1 MSDDAQRREEEPTGL
16 TWLAIQ
22 RPISVVVGIVLVVLF
37 GALSVMDLPIQLT
50 PDIST
55 PTISVSTVWPGAAPA
70 EIETEILEP
79 QEEVLKNVQGLTRM
93 ESSAG
98 MDSGSITLEF
108 EVDTDIEEALVRVT
122 NRLSQVASYPDAVRE
137 PVVETADSAG
147 PPLAVIAIRDPKKGS
162 VAAYRTWV
170 EDEILPQIDRIPGVA
185 GIFFIG
191 GQDTEVH
198 VLFDAQALAARGL
211 SVQGVA
217 DRVKSELRD
226 LSGGDVTLGKRRYLV
241 RTEIAPETPSAM
253 EQVVLGASS
262 DGTPILLGD
271 VATVKLALR
280 KPNGVALVQD
290 RPAMVM
296 LLSREAGTNVLEVTR
311 EVNEV
316 IARLQREEFDREGLQ
331 IEILADQVEYIEGA
345 LDLVEQNLLLGAILA
360 VVVLFL
366 FLRTFGASAVIS
378 VAIPVSAFATALGM
392 QALGRTINVV
402 SLAGITFAIG
412 MVVDNSI
419 VALESIDTWRTR
431 APSTKL
437 AAYRGIREVWG
448 ALIASTATTVAV
460 FIPIVLWQGE
470 VGELLRDVAVA
481 IALAVTVSLLVSVL
495 VIPSL
500 AARLLSQ
507 GQPLDIG
514 GLADF
519 GRRFRSRVTEQ
530 VRWLCSS
537 TSRATATVVLAIVGS
552 VLVTWALLPAM
563 EYLPTGNRNLVFGI
577 LIPPPGYSIE
587 ELEATGNRLQSEMAR
602 YTGVETDGEPNIRR
616 SFFVGSPDRVFA
628 GAVAEHDEDV
638 GRMLGLLRRVQSKIP
653 GMISFATQASLFG
666 RTIGGGRVVEIDI
679 QGANLPTL
687 TAVGTRLFGDLKRA
701 LPGAQIRPV
710 PSLDPGAPELHV
722 IPKRKEAAQLQ
733 MGGAELGLV
742 VDALIDGAIIG
753 EYTPKGKPKLDV
765 VLRAVTTGGRLLP
778 DAAALLS
785 APVATP
791 SGRTVPLGSLANIEE
806 RLGPSVIRHLERR
819 RAITLSVSPPEDL
832 ALEDAIDTI
841 HNDVIGK
848 LENEGAVPAG
858 VDFGLSGAAGKLELA
873 QKQFGNIL
881 LLAVLICFLLIA
893 ALFEDFLA
901 PFAVLMSVPM
911 AAAGG
916 AAGLWLVNA
925 TLGKQP
931 LDLMT
936 ALGFLILI
944 GVVVNNAILVV
955 DGSLARLR
963 GGSTLQEAVPLAVEA
978 RVRPIFMTTATSL
991 AGLFPMVVFS
1001 GSGSELYRGVGAIV
1015 LGGLLLSTVLTL
1027 FVVPSAFTLLWRLRG
1042 RADTD

>member
-1 MSDDAQRREEEPTGL
+1 
-16 TWLAIQ
+16 
-22 RPISVVVGIVLVVLF
+22 
-37 GALSVMDLPIQLT
+37 
-50 PDIST
+50 
-55 PTISVSTVWPGAAPA
+55 
-70 EIETEILEP
+70 
-79 QEEVLKNVQGLTRM
+79 
-93 ESSAG
+93 
-98 MDSGSITLEF
+98 
-108 EVDTDIEEALVRVT
+108 
-122 NRLSQVASYPDAVRE
+122 
-137 PVVETADSAG
+137 PV
-147 PPLAVIAIRDPKKGS
+147 
-162 VAAYRTWV
+162 
-170 EDEILPQIDRIPGVA
+170 
-185 GIFFIG
+185 
-191 GQDTEVH
+191 
-198 VLFDAQALAARGL
+198 
-211 SVQGVA
+211 
-217 DRVKSELRD
+217 
-226 LSGGDVTLGKRRYLV
+226 
-241 RTEIAPETPSAM
+241 
-253 EQVVLGASS
+253 
-262 DGTPILLGD
+262 
-271 VATVKLALR
+271 
-280 KPNGVALVQD
+280 GVALVQD

-311 EVNEV
+311 EVHEV
-316 IARLQREEFDREGLQ
+316 ISELQREKFDREGLQ

-345 LDLVEQNLLLGAILA
+345 LDLVQQNLLLGAVLA
-360 VVVLFL
+360 MIVLFL
-366 FLRTFGASAVIS
+366 FLRTFGASAVVS
-378 VAIPVSAFATALGM
+378 VAIPVCAFATALGM

-431 APSTKL
+431 APNTRL
-437 AAYRGIREVWG
+437 AAYRGIRDVWG
-448 ALIASTATTVAV
+448 ALVASTATTVAV

-481 IALAVTVSLLVSVL
+481 IALAVSASLVVSVL

-507 GQPLDIG
+507 GKTLDIG
-514 GLADF
+514 SLTGF

-537 TSRATATVVLAIVGS
+537 TRRSMSTIALAIVGS
-552 VLVTWALLPAM
+552 LLVVWALLPPM

-577 LIPPPGYSIE
+577 LIPPPGYSID
-587 ELEATGNRLQSEMAR
+587 ELEATGNRLQREMAR
-602 YTGVETDGEPNIRR
+602 YTGVEADGEANIRR

-628 GAVAEHDEDV
+628 GAVAENKEDV
-638 GRMLGLLRRVQSKIP
+638 GRMLDLLRRVQSKIP

-666 RTIGGGRVVEIDI
+666 RSIGGGRVVEIDI
-679 QGANLPTL
+679 QGPDLQTL
-687 TAVGTRLFGDLKRA
+687 TKVGGRLFGDLRTA

-753 EYTPKGKPKLDV
+753 EYTPEGSPKLDV
-765 VLRAVTTGGRLLP
+765 VLRAVTEGNRLLP
-778 DAAALLS
+778 DAPALLS

-791 SGRTVPLGSLANIEE
+791 SGRTVPLGALARIEE

-819 RAITLSVSPPEDL
+819 RAITLNVSPPEDQ

-841 HNDVIGK
+841 RNEVIGG
-848 LENEGAVPAG
+848 LEREGAVPAG
-858 VDFGLSGAAGKLELA
+858 VAFGLSGAAGKLELA

-881 LLAVLICFLLIA
+881 LLALVICFLLIA
-893 ALFEDFLA
+893 ALFEDFVSPL
-901 PFAVLMSVPM
+901 AVLMSVPL

-916 AAGLWLVNA
+916 AGGLWLVNA
-925 TLGKQP
+925 LLGKQP

-963 GGSTLQEAVPLAVEA
+963 AGSSLSEAVPLAVEA

-991 AGLFPMVVFS
+991 AGLLPMVLFS

-1015 LGGLLLSTVLTL
+1015 LGGLLLSTVFTL
-1027 FVVPSAFTLLWRLRG
+1027 FVVPTAFTLLWRLRG
-1042 RADTD
+1042 HADTDLETSS

>member
-1 MSDDAQRREEEPTGL
+1 
-16 TWLAIQ
+16 
-22 RPISVVVGIVLVVLF
+22 
-37 GALSVMDLPIQLT
+37 
-50 PDIST
+50 
-55 PTISVSTVWPGAAPA
+55 
-70 EIETEILEP
+70 
-79 QEEVLKNVQGLTRM
+79 
-93 ESSAG
+93 
-98 MDSGSITLEF
+98 
-108 EVDTDIEEALVRVT
+108 
-122 NRLSQVASYPDAVRE
+122 
-137 PVVETADSAG
+137 
-147 PPLAVIAIRDPKKGS
+147 
-162 VAAYRTWV
+162 
-170 EDEILPQIDRIPGVA
+170 
-185 GIFFIG
+185 
-191 GQDTEVH
+191 
-198 VLFDAQALAARGL
+198 
-211 SVQGVA
+211 
-217 DRVKSELRD
+217 
-226 LSGGDVTLGKRRYLV
+226 
-241 RTEIAPETPSAM
+241 
-253 EQVVLGASS
+253 
-262 DGTPILLGD
+262 
-271 VATVKLALR
+271 VKLALR
-280 KPNGVALVQD
+280 KPVGVALVQD

-311 EVNEV
+311 EVHEV
-316 IARLQREEFDREGLQ
+316 VARLQHEKFDREGLQ

-345 LDLVEQNLLLGAILA
+345 LALVQQNLLLGGVLAII
-360 VVVLFL
+360 VLFL
-366 FLRTFGASAVIS
+366 FLRTFGASAVVS
-378 VAIPVSAFATALGM
+378 VAIPVCAFATALGM

-431 APSTKL
+431 APNTKL
-437 AAYRGIREVWG
+437 AAYRGIRDVWG

-481 IALAVTVSLLVSVL
+481 IALAVSASLVVSVL

-507 GQPLDIG
+507 GKTLDIG
-514 GLADF
+514 GLTGF
-519 GRRFRSRVTEQ
+519 GRRFRSRVTAQ

-537 TSRATATVVLAIVGS
+537 TRRSLATIALAIVGS
-552 VLVTWALLPAM
+552 ILVVWVLLPPM

-587 ELEATGNRLQSEMAR
+587 ELEATGNRLQGEMAR
-602 YTGVETDGEPNIRR
+602 YTGVEADGEANIRR

-628 GAVAEHDEDV
+628 GAVAENKEDV
-638 GRMLGLLRRVQSKIP
+638 GRMLDLLRRVQSKIP

-666 RTIGGGRVVEIDI
+666 RSIGGGRVVEIDI
-679 QGANLPTL
+679 QGPDLPTL
-687 TAVGTRLFGDLKRA
+687 TEVGGRLFGDLRAA

-722 IPKRKEAAQLQ
+722 VPRRKEAAQLQ

-753 EYTPKGKPKLDV
+753 EYTPKGSPKLDV
-765 VLRAVTTGGRLLP
+765 VLRAVTEGDQLLA
-778 DAAALLS
+778 DAPALLS

-791 SGRTVPLGSLANIEE
+791 SGRVVPLGALAEIEE

-819 RAITLSVSPPEDL
+819 RAITLNVSPPEDL

-841 HNDVIGK
+841 RNEVIGG
-848 LENEGAVPAG
+848 LEAEGGVPPG
-858 VDFGLSGAAGKLELA
+858 VEFGLSGAAGKLEVA

-881 LLAVLICFLLIA
+881 LLALIICFLLIA
-893 ALFEDFLA
+893 ALFEDFVSPL
-901 PFAVLMSVPM
+901 AVLMSVPL

-925 TLGKQP
+925 LLGKQP

-955 DGSLARLR
+955 DGSITRMRAGTSL
-963 GGSTLQEAVPLAVEA
+963 SEAVPLAVEA

-991 AGLFPMVVFS
+991 AGLLPMVIFS

-1015 LGGLLLSTVLTL
+1015 LGGLLLSTALTL
-1027 FVVPSAFTLLWRLRG
+1027 FVVPTAFTLLWRLRG
-1042 RADTD
+1042 HGDTD

>member
-1 MSDDAQRREEEPTGL
+1 MPDDSPPHEEQPTGL
-16 TWLAIQ
+16 SWLAIQ
-22 RPISVVVGIVLVVLF
+22 RPISVIVGIVLVVLF
-37 GALSVMDLPIQLT
+37 GTLSVMDLPIQLT
-50 PDIST
+50 PDIAT
-55 PTISVSTVWPGAAPA
+55 PTISVNTIWPGAAPV
-70 EIETEILEP
+70 EVETEILEP

-93 ESSAG
+93 ESSAS
-98 MDSGSITLEF
+98 MNSGSITLEF
-108 EVDTDIEEALVRVT
+108 EVDTVIEEALVRVT
-122 NRLSQVASYPDAVRE
+122 NKLSQVSSYPDSVRE
-137 PVVETADSAG
+137 PVVETANSAG
-147 PPLAVIAIRDPKKGS
+147 PPLAVVAIRDPNKGS

-170 EDEILPQIDRIPGVA
+170 EDEVLPEIDRIPGVA

-198 VLFDAQALAARGL
+198 VLFDAQALGARGL
-211 SVQGVA
+211 SVQDVA
-217 DRVKSELRD
+217 DRVRSELRD

-241 RTEIAPETPSAM
+241 RTAIAPETPTAL
-253 EQVVLGASS
+253 EEVVLGASS

-280 KPNGVALVQD
+280 KPVGVALVQDRPAMVMLLSREAGTNVD

-311 EVNEV
+311 EVHEV
-316 IARLQREEFDREGLQ
+316 VARLQHEKFDREGLQ

-345 LDLVEQNLLLGAILA
+345 LALVQQNLLLGGVLAII
-360 VVVLFL
+360 VLFL
-366 FLRTFGASAVIS
+366 FLRTFGASAVVSI
-378 VAIPVSAFATALGM
+378 AIPVCAFATALGM

-431 APSTKL
+431 APNTKL
-437 AAYRGIREVWG
+437 AAYRGIRDVWG

-481 IALAVTVSLLVSVL
+481 IALAVSVSLVVSVL

-507 GQPLDIG
+507 GKTLDIG
-514 GLADF
+514 GLTDF

-537 TSRATATVVLAIVGS
+537 TRRSFATIALAIVGS
-552 VLVTWALLPAM
+552 ILVVWVLLPPM

-587 ELEATGNRLQSEMAR
+587 ELEATGNRLQGEMAR
-602 YTGVETDGEPNIRR
+602 YTGVEADGEANIRR

-628 GAVAEHDEDV
+628 GAVAERKEDV
-638 GRMLGLLRRVQSKIP
+638 GRMLDLLRRVQSKIP

-666 RTIGGGRVVEIDI
+666 RSIGGGRVVEIDI
-679 QGANLPTL
+679 QGPDLPTL
-687 TAVGTRLFGDLKRA
+687 TEVGGRLFGDLRAA

-722 IPKRKEAAQLQ
+722 VPRRKEAAQLQ

-753 EYTPKGKPKLDV
+753 EYTPKGSPKLDV
-765 VLRAVTTGGRLLP
+765 VLRAVTEGDQLLA
-778 DAAALLS
+778 DAPALLS

-791 SGRTVPLGSLANIEE
+791 SGRVVPLGALAEIEE

-819 RAITLSVSPPEDL
+819 RAITLNVSPPEDL

-841 HNDVIGK
+841 RNEVIG
-848 LENEGAVPAG
+848 G
-858 VDFGLSGAAGKLELA
+858 
-873 QKQFGNIL
+873 QF
-881 LLAVLICFLLIA
+881 
-893 ALFEDFLA
+893 
-901 PFAVLMSVPM
+901 PR
-911 AAAGG
+911 
-916 AAGLWLVNA
+916 
-925 TLGKQP
+925 
-931 LDLMT
+931 
-936 ALGFLILI
+936 
-944 GVVVNNAILVV
+944 
-955 DGSLARLR
+955 GS
-963 GGSTLQEAVPLAVEA
+963 S
-978 RVRPIFMTTATSL
+978 
-991 AGLFPMVVFS
+991 
-1001 GSGSELYRGVGAIV
+1001 
-1015 LGGLLLSTVLTL
+1015 
-1027 FVVPSAFTLLWRLRG
+1027 SA
-1042 RADTD
+1042 